1 MIKIMLQFK
10 GRVLNQF
17 ITQDE
22 HITIGRNR
30 DNLIQINNQSVSK
43 YHAMIIKDKEGKVY
57 VEDLNSSNGTY
68 VNEKQIHQQELKNGD
83 EILIG
88 KHTIK
93 IFLADSEAPIT
104 SKDIPGNEV
113 EIDEDSTLVMQTDSF
128 KKMLAKQ

>member
-1 MIKIMLQFK
+1 MLQFK

-17 ITQDE
+17 ITKDE
-22 HITIGRNR
+22 HITIGRNS

-43 YHAMIIKDKEGKVY
+43 YHALIIKNKKGTVY

-88 KHTIK
+88 KHIIK
-93 IFLADSEAPIT
+93 IFMVDSDTPLA
-104 SKDIPGNEV
+104 SKDIPGIDID
-113 EIDEDSTLVMQTDSF
+113 IDEDSTLVMQTDSF